1 QATGLT
7 FIFGTGR
14 GSAFFSAA
22 SQAPNVPLLPQGLW
36 PRGYLVIPTLVAGT
50 ALLMWM
56 GELISQRGIGNGM
69 SMIIFAS
76 VVAGMPYGFWSILVQ
91 DKYFWFIIIVSTVL
105 AII

>member
-1 QATGLT
+1 M

-22 SQAPNVPLLPQGLW
+22 AQAPRRAAAPDGHLAA
-36 PRGYLVIPTLVAGT
+36 GYLVIPTLVAGT

-76 VVAGMPYGFWSILVQ
+76 VVAGLPYGYYSIIEVN
-91 DKYFWFIIIVSTVL
+91 KWFWFGLIVP
-105 AII
+105 